1 MNILNSL
8 PDTNKVVVILS
19 GGMDS
24 TIAMRFCVEKY
35 GANNVYALTFDYN
48 QKQNVE
54 IEKAKESTKLLGVEH
69 KILDLTVLGNLSQ
82 GFSANVDKTIDMPS
96 IKDVLGDPTPKTYV
110 PNRNMI
116 LMSLAA
122 AYAET
127 KNIEYIICGLQVHDE
142 YGYWDTTKKF
152 VNSMNDVFSENR
164 KIKIKLIAP
173 FSDLSKTEELQLLL
187 KIDNNINLT
196 KHTLTCYNPNEIHE
210 SCGVC
215 PSCSERIRAFMNI
228 GIKDPIQYSKNIKWS
243 V

>member
-127 KNIEYIICGLQVHDE
+127 KNIEYINH
-142 YGYWDTTKKF
+142 F
-152 VNSMNDVFSENR
+152 
-164 KIKIKLIAP
+164 
-173 FSDLSKTEELQLLL
+173 
-187 KIDNNINLT
+187 
-196 KHTLTCYNPNEIHE
+196 
-210 SCGVC
+210 
-215 PSCSERIRAFMNI
+215 
-228 GIKDPIQYSKNIKWS
+228 
-243 V
+243 